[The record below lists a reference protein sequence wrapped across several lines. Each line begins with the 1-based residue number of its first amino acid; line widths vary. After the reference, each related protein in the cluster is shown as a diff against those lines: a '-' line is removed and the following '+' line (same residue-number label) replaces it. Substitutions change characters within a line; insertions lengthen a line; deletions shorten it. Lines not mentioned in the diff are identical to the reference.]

1 VPFALRERLRRST
14 LAANTADEVDRAD
27 LGPSFTEDLDRLE
40 ELLRRAVPPTWR
52 TRQRPTTAAP
62 GSNRWGPA

>member
-1 VPFALRERLRRST
+1 V
-14 LAANTADEVDRAD
+14 DEVDRAD
-27 LGPSFTEDLDRLE
+27 LGPLFSEDLDRLE

-52 TRQRPTTAAP
+52 TRQRPTTTAP